1 MNDVA
6 LFAALVAVAVVS
18 AFVVAGLVW
27 HFARLVPTGF
37 SFLY

>member
-1 MNDVA
+1 MNDVV
-6 LFAALVAVAVVS
+6 LFAALVAVAVVT

-27 HFARLVPTGF
+27 HFARLVPAGF